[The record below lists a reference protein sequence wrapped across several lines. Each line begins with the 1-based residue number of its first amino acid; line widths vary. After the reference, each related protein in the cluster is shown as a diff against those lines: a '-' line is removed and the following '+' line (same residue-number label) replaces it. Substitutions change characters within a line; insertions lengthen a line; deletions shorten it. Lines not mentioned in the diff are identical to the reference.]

1 MGDGRVIGFFILG
14 AGAWGLSYLARLEP
28 ELSHRGTEQQCA
40 CCRNPG
46 YWSNFRGQPNRDNL
60 WRLPG
65 RLRSD
70 GLLGLEVVW
79 LISRIP
85 VEEEVAADFNA
96 SQDKIE
102 LVLEVVPNVDNQS
115 TSAFSAEIASGNGP
129 DIVGP
134 VGLDNSNAFSDQW
147 LDLAPYVSETS
158 FSLVSDPALKTFF
171 QSEVGQF
178 GLPVGVYPSAVY
190 YVPSLFDN
198 AGLNYPPNRYGD
210 KYVTPDGTVVDWNWD
225 TLTQI
230 ARLLTIDA
238 NGRNASDGGFD
249 RNQIVQLGFDFQWQP
264 NLIYIASFRAGASR
278 IVQNNLS
285 TMPGS
290 WKEAMKWYYDG
301 MWGDQPFIATG
312 TLAASPDFG
321 ADNLLTVARSQWQS
335 YPYGM
340 PAAMNFSVP
349 ASNSSL
355 PHCQKAT
362 MVRSMDV

>member
-1 MGDGRVIGFFILG
+1 MRLLPKSRIL
-14 AGAWGLSYLARLEP
+14 
-28 ELSHRGTEQQCA
+28 EQLP
-40 CCRNPG
+40 R
-46 YWSNFRGQPNRDNL
+46 QPNRDNL

-65 RLRSD
+65 RFRSD

-79 LISRIP
+79 LISRFQLKKRFSRFQCFP
-85 VEEEVAADFNA
+85 
-96 SQDKIE
+96 DKIE

-198 AGLNYPPNRYGD
+198 AGLNYPPNKYGD
-210 KYVTPDGTVVDWNWD
+210 KYVMPDGTVVDWNWD

-238 NGRNASDGGFD
+238 NGQNASDGDSIEIRLF
-249 RNQIVQLGFDFQWQP
+249 
-264 NLIYIASFRAGASR
+264 NLASTFNGRPT
-278 IVQNNLS
+278 L
-285 TMPGS
+285 
-290 WKEAMKWYYDG
+290 
-301 MWGDQPFIATG
+301 FI
-312 TLAASPDFG
+312 
-321 ADNLLTVARSQWQS
+321 
-335 YPYGM
+335 
-340 PAAMNFSVP
+340 
-349 ASNSSL
+349 
-355 PHCQKAT
+355 
-362 MVRSMDV
+362 